1 MSVFITGQQGR
12 RTPRTGSRVNS
23 FRNFWH
29 SCSRASLLGVSV
41 GLPPSAD
48 PGQARQGASFA
59 GATPAAM
66 ARGDLSSSPR
76 HKRKQ
81 MNMEFWVLCL
91 GGFLSFRRPFRLFR
105 ERDRLVQMSITCD
118 LLKAQRSGLSWVS
131 CHSHADFHR
140 LRIGVLLQSRP

>member
-12 RTPRTGSRVNS
+12 RTPRTDLALILFEISGIPAVVPHYS
-23 FRNFWH
+23 
-29 SCSRASLLGVSV
+29 GVSV

-48 PGQARQGASFA
+48 PGQARGLLRGRDASSD
-59 GATPAAM
+59 

-118 LLKAQRSGLSWVS
+118 LLKAQRSGFSWVS
-131 CHSHADFHR
+131 CHSHTDFHR